1 MTLTTRKDCVICG
14 LKIEIITDGDFEWTE
29 GHNAEPIKQG
39 RCCTYCNDTV
49 VIPTR
54 LTEHFKTI
62 NKENK

>member
-1 MTLTTRKDCVICG
+1 MASQDCVICE
-14 LKIEIITDGDFEWTE
+14 KEISPIIQGEFRWED
-29 GHNAEPIKQG
+29 GHNAEPIKRG